1 MEETIDMKGKPR
13 WMYLKNIEET
23 KMNDKMS
30 VTIKWNEKLDKEMHE
45 ANKTLGSLK
54 KENAQSCP
62 GDACSGISFS

>member
-1 MEETIDMKGKPR
+1 
-13 WMYLKNIEET
+13 
-23 KMNDKMS
+23 MNDKMS
-30 VTIKWNEKLDKEMHE
+30 VTIKWKEKLDKEMHE